1 MEHLNSFS
9 LQKRRLRGDLI
20 ETFKIIKGIDKV
32 DADKFFRK
40 SSSVTRGHSQKLYK
54 LPFKSDLRKY
64 SFSQRVID
72 DWNRLP
78 GELVE
83 VSTVNEFK
91 TRLDRHF
98 NSEGIR

>member
-20 ETFKIIKGIDKV
+20 EVFIIIKGIDKV
-32 DADKFFRK
+32 DADKFFKK
-40 SSSVTRGHSQKLYK
+40 SSSVIRSHSKKLYK
-54 LPFKSDLRKY
+54 LPFKSHLRKY

-91 TRLDRHF
+91 SGFD
-98 NSEGIR
+98 